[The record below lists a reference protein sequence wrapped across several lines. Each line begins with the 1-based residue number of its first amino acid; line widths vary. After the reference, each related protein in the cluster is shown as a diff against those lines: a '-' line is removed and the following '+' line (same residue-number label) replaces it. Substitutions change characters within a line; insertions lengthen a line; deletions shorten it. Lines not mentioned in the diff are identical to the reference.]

1 MTETPP
7 AKDNPMFLQL
17 IMMLST
23 SAMQQLGKIVHPMT
37 GKSAVDLEGAR
48 FSIDLLEMLE
58 DKTRGRLSAGEA
70 RTLSEILT
78 QLRLNFVETSKT
90 EASRKPKAEAPA
102 PAKAPPPQAEK
113 PSPEPPVG
121 DAGTPVGDAT
131 EAPGPAVPGE
141 EHTPRFHKTYE

>member
-1 MTETPP
+1 MSETPNT
-7 AKDNPMFLQL
+7 KDNPMFLQL

-37 GKSAVDLEGAR
+37 GKSEVDLEGAR

-58 DKTRGRLSAGEA
+58 EKTRGRLSAGEA
-70 RTLSEILT
+70 RTLTEMLT

-90 EASRKPKAEAPA
+90 EVSRKPKAEPPA
-102 PAKAPPPQAEK
+102 PAAAPEEK
-113 PSPEPPVG
+113 PGPKPEAAPE
-121 DAGTPVGDAT
+121 A
-131 EAPGPAVPGE
+131 EAPRAE